1 MTKEAEKKFRQNE
14 QKEKYIYVE
23 TNQDEKRT
31 NEEMN

>member
-23 TNQDEKRT
+23 RQIKMKR
-31 NEEMN
+31 EQMKR